1 MPLDVIEDV
10 VETNFSPVH
19 EAWMTIVEM
28 GKGFFEHLPYIIVSI
43 AVVLIFMLLSRV
55 AKKAVIKIGR
65 PSLVDDVLVNILSS
79 LAGFAVT
86 IFGVFVAAVILFPD
100 FNASKLIAGL
110 GIGSVA
116 VGFAFKDILQNFFA
130 GLLILWQKPFTIG
143 QQIYTQD
150 YYGTVE
156 DINVRATEI
165 KTFDGQR
172 IVIPNG
178 AIYTNPIKVITAY
191 DQRRT
196 ELTIG
201 ISYNSPV
208 ETARKLIED
217 VLTNAS
223 GVVNDPKPWIYLS
236 EFADSSVN
244 FQVYYWTKPEQAET
258 LRVKNEVMSAIWHAF
273 DEHDIEIPFP
283 QRDLH
288 IRSVDGEARWL
299 VANDEA
305 GRVSSN

>member
-43 AVVLIFMLLSRV
+43 AVVLIFMLLSWV

-86 IFGVFVAAVILFPD
+86 TFGVFVAAVILFPD

-196 ELTIG
+196 QISIG
-201 ISYNSPV
+201 VSYNSPM
-208 ETARKLIED
+208 ETVRSLIED
-217 VLTNAS
+217 VLNRVD
-223 GVVNDPKPWIYLS
+223 GVGQSPKPWIYMN

-244 FQVYYWTKPEQAET
+244 FEVYYWTSPWQAGT
-258 LRVKNEVMSAIWHAF
+258 LRVKNDVMTGIWDAF
-273 DEHDIEIPFP
+273 EEHDIEIPFP
-283 QRDLH
+283 QRDLN
-288 IRSVDGEARWL
+288 IRAIDDDVKWL
-299 VANDEA
+299 VTD
-305 GRVSSN
+305 GQGKQQ

>member
-1 MPLDVIEDV
+1 
-10 VETNFSPVH
+10 
-19 EAWMTIVEM
+19 
-28 GKGFFEHLPYIIVSI
+28 
-43 AVVLIFMLLSRV
+43 
-55 AKKAVIKIGR
+55 
-65 PSLVDDVLVNILSS
+65 
-79 LAGFAVT
+79 
-86 IFGVFVAAVILFPD
+86 
-100 FNASKLIAGL
+100 
-110 GIGSVA
+110 
-116 VGFAFKDILQNFFA
+116 
-130 GLLILWQKPFTIG
+130 
-143 QQIYTQD
+143 
-150 YYGTVE
+150 VE
-156 DINVRATEI
+156 DITVRSTEI

-172 IVIPNG
+172 FVIPNG

>member
-1 MPLDVIEDV
+1 MPLDAIENV

-28 GKGFFEHLPYIIVSI
+28 GKGFFEHLPYLIVSI
-43 AVVLIFMLLSRV
+43 VVVLIFMLLSRV
-55 AKKAVIKIGR
+55 AKKMVIKLGR
-65 PSLVDDVLVNILSS
+65 PSIVDDVLVNILSS

-86 IFGVFVAAVILFPD
+86 TFGVFVAAVVLFPD

-130 GLLILWQKPFTIG
+130 GLLILWQKPFTVG

-191 DQRRT
+191 DKRRT
-196 ELTIG
+196 QITVG
-201 ISYNSPV
+201 VSYNSHM
-208 ETARKLIED
+208 ETVRSLIEG
-217 VLTNAS
+217 VLTRVE
-223 GVVNDPKPWIYLS
+223 GVGQSPKPWIYMN
-236 EFADSSVN
+236 EFGDSSVN
-244 FQVYYWTKPEQAET
+244 FEVFYWTSPWQADT
-258 LRVKNEVMSAIWHAF
+258 LRVKNEVMTGIWDAF

-283 QRDLH
+283 QRDLN
-288 IRSVDGEARWL
+288 IRSVDDDVSWL
-299 VANDEA
+299 VEDKSLN
-305 GRVSSN
+305 